1 MTYGFI
7 SAVAILTCV
16 LTILKTVF
24 LYVHV
29 KDFTA
34 FDKFQIKMT
43 FQKAKVLVSLL
54 AINIVLMLSLYIAY
68 SILEILVGYSKLLY
82 DIMLFCSAV
91 CCRLCHTIFG
101 SFSGVL
107 KIGIYAHK
115 KMQINRSGD
124 LLKVIKDDPIE
135 LPNKVSATI
144 EATRL

>member
-24 LYVHV
+24 LYVNV

-34 FDKFQIKMT
+34 LDKFQIKVT
-43 FQKAKVLVSLL
+43 FQKAKVLVSLH
-54 AINIVLMLSLYIAY
+54 AINIVLMLSLYVAY
-68 SILEILVGYSKLLY
+68 SILEILVGSSKLWY

-124 LLKVIKDDPIE
+124 LVKVIKDDPIE
-135 LPNKVSATI
+135 LPSKVSATI

>member
-24 LYVHV
+24 LYVNV

-34 FDKFQIKMT
+34 LDKFQIKVT

-54 AINIVLMLSLYIAY
+54 AINIVLMLSLYVAY
-68 SILEILVGYSKLLY
+68 SILQILVGSSKLLY

-124 LLKVIKDDPIE
+124 LVKVIKDDPIE
-135 LPNKVSATI
+135 LPSKVSATI